1 MFTQD
6 EVKKLLTYDRDSGEL
21 RWNGTR
27 RGVIGRNSI
36 AGGEFVGKVNKKTY
50 YRLQI
55 KGYNFFSHRVIWFME
70 TGNWPE
76 EIDHINGDGTDNSW
90 GNLREVSRK
99 ENLRNKKL
107 YTVNSSG
114 VSGVCFNNLICK
126 WRAYI
131 QVLGKQKHLGLFV
144 NKEDAVTAR
153 RIAEIKYGYHVNH
166 GQDRPL

>member
-1 MFTQD
+1 MVTQD

-36 AGGEFVGKVNKKTY
+36 AGHKFVGRDNKKPY
-50 YRLQI
+50 YRLTI
-55 KGYNFFSHRVIWFME
+55 KGYSLFSHRVIWFME

-76 EIDHINGDGTDNSW
+76 EVDHINGDGTDNSW

-99 ENLRNKKL
+99 ENHKNKKL

-114 VSGVCFNNLICK
+114 VSGVCFDKPTCK

-131 QVLGKQKHLGLFV
+131 QVLGKTKHLGRFI

-153 RIAEIKYGYHVNH
+153 RVAEIKYGYHENH